1 MEALNEGLA
10 RKLSRLEI
18 YNCLLSQKQFNKI
31 LSNLDPKKITS
42 LTMISSVNGNS
53 IGQYAVFD
61 REEDHKQA
69 KMTCHF
75 ISAFVKLKDLK
86 ISFEYICDKWF
97 QMMGDTL
104 IAMGSKLRTLHL
116 LLNGEIDNNCAPF
129 Q

>member
-1 MEALNEGLA
+1 MV
-10 RKLSRLEI
+10 
-18 YNCLLSQKQFNKI
+18 
-31 LSNLDPKKITS
+31 
-42 LTMISSVNGNS
+42 SSVNGNS

-97 QMMGDTL
+97 QIMGDTL

-116 LLNGEIDNNCAPF
+116 LLNGEIENNCAPF
-129 Q
+129 